1 MYFTYLPLLSLN
13 YILSKINRVSNNIF
27 FFTIIINYSETESE
41 TEIIPSLFR
50 DGNRDRIISVSNQR
64 RKFRSLFPSLNR
76 DGIISVSNLG
86 RKSFRLYLET
96 EIETELSVSNQRRIF
111 SVSD

>member
-1 MYFTYLPLLSLN
+1 MLLFSIRDKTYIVLRDKEISNFFSL
-13 YILSKINRVSNNIF
+13 ILF
-27 FFTIIINYSETESE
+27 FFKRLIIRNGI
-41 TEIIPSLFR
+41 
-50 DGNRDRIISVSNQR
+50 QR

-86 RKSFRLYLET
+86 RKLFRLYLET
-96 EIETELSVSNQRRIF
+96 EIETEI